1 MREYILKLK
10 SEAQVWENASP
21 IGAGSIGAMIY
32 GGAAS
37 EHYCLNEETIWNG
50 GPMDTH
56 ISDYYDKFLHI
67 RKLFLTEGPAAAE
80 AWAMA
85 NFKNY
90 FFEVKSYESAGDFYL
105 DIHNDAEVEAYQ
117 RNLDLKRGILTVD
130 YERYGKKYHRESFAS
145 HPARLICT
153 RVECDPAE
161 RTKIYF
167 VRPNVTSKTINVD
180 EENGK
185 LILDMMCTTADGNNK
200 FRVTVSLTTDGQ
212 LQQWWDDVYLFGAT
226 YAEAYISIVTDFR
239 DPELNT
245 EKYLAQA
252 ERGFET
258 LKAEHIADFS
268 KIMER
273 SDIVFGKEDPAL
285 EDLSAGQRLRRLSS
299 NDEAVDLGMFSLYYQ
314 FGKYLLVSSSREDTF
329 AANLQ
334 GLWVTGLSS
343 PWNSD
348 YHTNI
353 NLQMNYWPAESANIP
368 ECTYGLF
375 NYINDTLL
383 EGARKVAKDNYKSRG
398 AVVHHISD
406 IYGFAAAGDGIWG
419 LWQVGGA
426 WLAYQMWERYLY
438 SGDKDFLRNTAYEFI
453 RDSAL
458 FFIDSMFE
466 GPDGKL
472 HSGPSSSPEN
482 SYLVDYN
489 GEKVSVFLAIS
500 PTMDIQI
507 IGGLLDFYAE
517 CEDILGIDPELGAK
531 AREVRARMPEMKIG
545 SFGQLQE
552 WLEDYEEWEP
562 GHRHISHS
570 FGLYPAAQITRQTPE
585 YFAAMR
591 KTLERRLENG
601 GGHTG
606 WSRAWLINLFARLRN
621 GEAAYENFRALL
633 SKSTLYNLFDN
644 HPPFQIDG
652 NFGGCAA
659 IAEMVLQSHEGFI
672 SLLPAIN
679 ENLSEGY
686 FENLCARG
694 GYTVSAQWKDM
705 KITSFTVN
713 SNGAEKAEIELPE
726 AQKDATFIV
735 LSCGCEFKAV
745 DGRITVPC
753 GKTLTLK

>member
-1 MREYILKLK
+1 MKDYILKLK

-21 IGAGSIGAMIY
+21 IGAGSLGAMIY
-32 GGAAS
+32 GGVAS
-37 EHYCLNEETIWNG
+37 EHYCLNEESIWNG

-56 ISDYYDKFLHI
+56 ISDYYEKFLYI

-80 AWAMA
+80 EWAMA

-90 FFEVKSYESAGDFYL
+90 FFEIKSYESAGDFYI
-105 DIHNDAEVEAYQ
+105 DIHNDSESCSYE
-117 RNLDLKRGILTVD
+117 RLLDLKRGVLSVD
-130 YERYGKKYHRESFAS
+130 YERYGKKYHRESFSS

-153 RVECDPAE
+153 RVECDPTE
-161 RTKIYF
+161 RVKFYF
-167 VRPNVTSKTINVD
+167 NRDYVTSKKIDVD
-180 EENGK
+180 DKKGR
-185 LILDMMCTTADGNNK
+185 LILDMYCTTADGNNP
-200 FRVTVSLTTDGQ
+200 FRVTVRVETDGF
-212 LQQWWDDVYLFGAT
+212 LQQWWEDVYLFNAT
-226 YAEAYISIVTDFR
+226 YAYAYVSVVTSFR
-239 DPELNT
+239 DPELDT
-245 EKYLAQA
+245 MKYISQA
-252 ERGFET
+252 DRGFEA
-258 LKAEHIADFS
+258 LKEEHIADFS
-268 KIMER
+268 AIMDR
-273 SDIVFGKEDPAL
+273 SDIVFGEDDKSL
-285 EDLSAGQRLRRLSS
+285 EELSAGRRLRRLSD
-299 NDEAVDLGMFSLYYQ
+299 DETAIDRGMISLYFQ
-314 FGKYLLVSSSREDTF
+314 FGKYLLVSSSREDTL

-334 GLWVTGLSS
+334 GLWVTGLTS

-353 NLQMNYWPAESANIP
+353 NLQMNYWPAESANIA
-368 ECTYGLF
+368 ECTFGLF

-383 EGARKVAKDNYKSRG
+383 EGARKVAKENYKSRG

-438 SGDKDFLRNTAYEFI
+438 SKDTDYLRNTAYEFI

-466 GPDGKL
+466 GPDGEL
-472 HSGPSSSPEN
+472 LWGPSTSPEN
-482 SYLVDYN
+482 SYYVDHN
-489 GEKVSVFLAIS
+489 GKKVSVFLAIS
-500 PTMDIQI
+500 PTMDTQI

-531 AREVRARMPEMKIG
+531 AREVRARMPKMKVG

-570 FGLYPAAQITRQTPE
+570 FGLYPGAQITRQTPE
-585 YFAAMR
+585 YYTAMR
-591 KTLERRLENG
+591 KTLERRLAHG

-621 GEAAYENFRALL
+621 GEEAYANFRALL

-659 IAEMVLQSHEGFI
+659 VAEMVLQSHEGFI
-672 SLLPAIN
+672 SLLPA
-679 ENLSEGY
+679 LSEVLKDGY

-694 GYTVSAQWKDM
+694 GYVVSAEWKDL

-713 SNGAEKAEIELPE
+713 SDIAETAEVELPDT
-726 AQKDATFIV
+726 QKDAVFT
-735 LSCGCEFKAV
+735 LPCGCEFKAN
-745 DGRITVPC
+745 DGMITVLC